1 MHRIPPYSLRRQ
13 PWKWGRTIATLT
25 GWPECTSAFSRYVE
39 THSILHSRQHD
50 SAVSGVGQFRGLGV
64 KTVQG
69 MQGMKERATI
79 LLLLQVH
86 RPASLPTHPEIIG
99 VASVRYSRSRIGQ
112 SLRASRRGALISSTS
127 CRCFCT
133 DPDFNMPA
141 SVRYARD
148 VHIGWARG
156 EERRWRGVNIIP
168 VSRSLHGSRIR
179 CSRLG

>member
-69 MQGMKERATI
+69 MQRMKGRATI

-86 RPASLPTHPEIIG
+86 RPASLPTHSEIIG

-127 CRCFCT
+127 CRCS
-133 DPDFNMPA
+133 A
-141 SVRYARD
+141 LIQISISS
-148 VHIGWARG
+148 H
-156 EERRWRGVNIIP
+156 
-168 VSRSLHGSRIR
+168 
-179 CSRLG
+179 RLGTLATFVLAGLAAKSVDRQYHSRV

>member
-64 KTVQG
+64 KAVQG
-69 MQGMKERATI
+69 MQRMKERATI

-86 RPASLPTHPEIIG
+86 RPASLLTHPEIIG

-156 EERRWRGVNIIP
+156 EERRWRGVNIIL
-168 VSRSLHGSRIR
+168 VSRSLH
-179 CSRLG
+179 